1 MVRQKGG
8 DKMTGL
14 GNRDIFAKNLTYYIN
29 RSGKTQKEIAEV
41 MGVAPS
47 TFNNWAKGM
56 KYPRIDKIEKLA
68 NFFGVLKSDLIEDKE
83 EMRKNNEIITNIIVK
98 LRADNDFL
106 SLVDTLSKLD
116 KEKLQQLNA
125 FLK

>member
-1 MVRQKGG
+1 
-8 DKMTGL
+8 MTGL